1 VKSVGLINQIP
12 VTGRGNGAWFNR
24 MDKSLPPGETPQGE
38 IYRNVTPEI
47 FAALGLRIQRGR
59 ALEPTDGRANPVVV
73 VNAALVK
80 KYYPGEDPL
89 GKKVY
94 LGAPD
99 NRVIDNATI
108 VGVSDDTRDGGMAS
122 DPLPIVYMSTANG
135 WNRNSDVVVR
145 TEGNAAALAGPVRAA
160 IREIDPKAS
169 VRAVRTM
176 DDVVSA
182 AFAPA
187 RWSTTLVGV
196 FACVALLISLVGIF
210 GVLSFIVAQ
219 RTKELG
225 IRLALGASS
234 GGVQRLVVGRALT
247 LAAGGLAIGAVG
259 ATYLT
264 KAMTSLLFQVEP
276 ADPATMVVVG
286 ALLLTMALLASY
298 IPARRATRI
307 DPLVALRSD

>member
-1 VKSVGLINQIP
+1 
-12 VTGRGNGAWFNR
+12 
-24 MDKSLPPGETPQGE
+24 
-38 IYRNVTPEI
+38 
-47 FAALGLRIQRGR
+47 
-59 ALEPTDGRANPVVV
+59 
-73 VNAALVK
+73 
-80 KYYPGEDPL
+80 
-89 GKKVY
+89 
-94 LGAPD
+94 
-99 NRVIDNATI
+99 
-108 VGVSDDTRDGGMAS
+108 
-122 DPLPIVYMSTANG
+122 
-135 WNRNSDVVVR
+135 
-145 TEGNAAALAGPVRAA
+145 
-160 IREIDPKAS
+160 
-169 VRAVRTM
+169 M